1 MKFVDIIKR
10 LFDIVFSFI
19 GLLLLL
25 PLFLLV
31 AILIKID
38 SRGPIFF
45 KQQRIGRNFA
55 PFAINKFRTMK
66 IDADG
71 NGLQITVG
79 GDKRITRI
87 GKILRKSKIDELPQ
101 LLNVLIGDMS
111 IVGSRPEMPQYVEFY
126 KTDYKDIL
134 SKRPGI
140 TDIASV
146 TFRDEESVLKDKD
159 DPEWYYKFVLLPR
172 KIELAQKYTKQATFF
187 SDLKII
193 LMTFYRLFRSNTQD
207 SFLLDPQ
214 NRSKDYSKQRK

>member
-1 MKFVDIIKR
+1 MKRSFDII
-10 LFDIVFSFI
+10 LSVI
-19 GLLLLL
+19 G
-25 PLFLLV
+25 LFLLFPLFVLV
-31 AILIKID
+31 ALFIKID
-38 SRGPIFF
+38 SHGPVFF
-45 KQQRIGRNFA
+45 RQQRVGKGFK
-55 PFAINKFRTMK
+55 PFLIYKFRTMTVDAPHK
-66 IDADG
+66 GPEITID
-71 NGLQITVG
+71 
-79 GDKRITRI
+79 GDKRVTQI
-87 GKILRKSKIDELPQ
+87 GRILRKSKIDELPQ
-101 LLNVLIGDMS
+101 LINVLKGDMS
-111 IVGSRPEMPQYVEFY
+111 LVGPRPEMPKYVEFY

-172 KIELAQKYTKQATFF
+172 KIELAQKYAKQATFF

-207 SFLLDPQ
+207 SFLLDSQ

>member
-1 MKFVDIIKR
+1 MNFVDVIKR

-111 IVGSRPEMPQYVEFY
+111 IVGSRPEMPKYVEFY